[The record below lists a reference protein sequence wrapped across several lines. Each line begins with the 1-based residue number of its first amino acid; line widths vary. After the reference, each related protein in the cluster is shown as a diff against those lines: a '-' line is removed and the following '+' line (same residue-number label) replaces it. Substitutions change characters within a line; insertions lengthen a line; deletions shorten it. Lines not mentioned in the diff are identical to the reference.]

1 MKVETPI
8 TPVLRETIG
17 DDNIDENNSM
27 NSGDDTKSNKPWY
40 RNGNKK
46 KPSVREK
53 RIRRNRTLRKIL
65 TPKNALMALYELKG
79 NKLSDYKIVAD
90 EKGFIAEVLVNNV
103 RYEGRGKSSLFMYTK
118 SHRIQANCSAILIS
132 DLLKQVFPR

>member
-1 MKVETPI
+1 MKVEAPAPP
-8 TPVLRETIG
+8 PVVNESVG
-17 DDNIDENNSM
+17 DDNIDNSSM

-103 RYEGRGKSSLFMYTK
+103 RYEGRGKFSLHHF
-118 SHRIQANCSAILIS
+118 
-132 DLLKQVFPR
+132 D